1 MSATPSLLP
10 ADADPSLGP
19 ILSGLTACLCASLAD
34 GGRPACACC
43 LVWGDGPPAQDFCS
57 CDCDGG
63 HGQAWV
69 RVVRQEAVPSRQRQT
84 RCLAWR
90 MQTVIEL
97 GVARC
102 VAVVAADDQSA
113 PTCEQR
119 EADAWGLV
127 LDMRLLR
134 QAVACCDVLNDRTS
148 GVQVM
153 PGPVTPTGP
162 RGGCAGVTMQI
173 TVEA

>member
-1 MSATPSLLP
+1 M
-10 ADADPSLGP
+10 DADPRLGP

-43 LVWGDGPPAQDFCS
+43 LVWGDGPPSQDFCS
-57 CDCDGG
+57 CDCASG

-69 RVVRQEAVPSRQRQT
+69 RVVRQEPVPTNRRQGNCQVW
-84 RCLAWR
+84 L
-90 MQTVIEL
+90 MQTVIEV

-102 VAVVAADDQSA
+102 VAVVAADGQSG

-119 EADAWGLV
+119 EEDAWGLV

-173 TVEA
+173 TVEV